1 LLGKLNHIAIAVPN
15 LNNAINTYQNILD
28 VKIGEQIEQPL
39 HGVKVAF
46 IELPNAK
53 IELLEPLGDNSP
65 IIKFLQ
71 KNKNGGI
78 HHVCYEVKDII
89 KSRNQILK
97 NGGKVA
103 GSIEPRIGAHGK
115 LVIFLHPE
123 NFNGTLIELEQI

>member
-1 LLGKLNHIAIAVPN
+1 MLGKLNHIAIAVPN

-78 HHVCYEVKDII
+78 HHVC
-89 KSRNQILK
+89 
-97 NGGKVA
+97 
-103 GSIEPRIGAHGK
+103 
-115 LVIFLHPE
+115 
-123 NFNGTLIELEQI
+123 

>member
-1 LLGKLNHIAIAVPN
+1 MLGKLNHIAIAVPN